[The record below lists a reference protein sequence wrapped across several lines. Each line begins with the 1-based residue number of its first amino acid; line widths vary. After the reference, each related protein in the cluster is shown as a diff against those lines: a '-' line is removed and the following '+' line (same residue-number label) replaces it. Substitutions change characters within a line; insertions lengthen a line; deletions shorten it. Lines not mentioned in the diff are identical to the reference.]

1 MAKLHKKF
9 TSVHLQVAYS
19 MNKNKNLGSQLMSM
33 HRPCVFWA
41 YPYVQQGTQEAEKLG
56 QMVLTNQFATGLRGD
71 IKMKVVGV
79 EGSFDQMLTRARF
92 E

>member
-1 MAKLHKKF
+1 MQK
-9 TSVHLQVAYS
+9 
-19 MNKNKNLGSQLMSM
+19 
-33 HRPCVFWA
+33 
-41 YPYVQQGTQEAEKLG
+41 GTQEAAKLG

-92 E
+92 EKAKLRDLSNNETGP